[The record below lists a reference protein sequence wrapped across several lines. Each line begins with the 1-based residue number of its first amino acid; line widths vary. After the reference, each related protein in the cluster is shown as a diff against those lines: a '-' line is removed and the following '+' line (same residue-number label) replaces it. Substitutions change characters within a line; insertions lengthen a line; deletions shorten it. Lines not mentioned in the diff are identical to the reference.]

1 MLDVERHKP
10 VYQLIEERITLH
22 LAKTSIED
30 IHTCLLHIRH
40 PLYSLLHLL
49 HSKLRLS
56 RIKNIVE
63 RFILLH

>member
-1 MLDVERHKP
+1 MLDIKRHEP
-10 VYQLIEERITLH
+10 VYQFIEERITLH
-22 LAKTSIED
+22 LAKACIED

-49 HSKLRLS
+49 HSKFRLS

-63 RFILLH
+63 RFVLLH